1 MDMIKLLKIA
11 TIFRKYAQ
19 LAQGPDPKAQLIG
32 LSNKLSNPVPA
43 PADQTIDTALIS
55 TLQREVDQTDYQ
67 ERFPIT
73 RPESKSAVRVL
84 YNAVKQFHV
93 NLTKPVTGTPTV
105 QENKTK
111 TGNLIADFQRVIN
124 EWSNYKRSY
133 LNESFLTELESAKS
147 TADPSQT
154 QAFNNRLLLWRRIIK
169 QIDETISNID
179 KILKDQLTGNPDV
192 PLEATP
198 V

>member
-1 MDMIKLLKIA
+1 MDILKLLEKA

-19 LAQGPDPKAQLIG
+19 DPDPKAQLIG

-93 NLTKPVTGTPTV
+93 NLTKPVTGTPTP
-105 QENKTK
+105 QENQTK

-133 LNESFLTELESAKS
+133 LNESFLNELEAAKS

-154 QAFNNRLLLWRRIIK
+154 QAFNNRLLFWRRIIK
-169 QIDETISNID
+169 QTDETISSID